1 MEMTATEFKAKCLE
15 VLDQVAATGQPVRI
29 TKRGKVVAELVSPVV
44 GAEPG
49 FAQGLI
55 TLVGDV
61 VSPTDEPWEVVAV
74 PFEQSLKVA
83 ERREPYGD

>member
-15 VLDQVAATGQPVRI
+15 ILDQVALTGQPVRI
-29 TKRGKVVAELVSPVV
+29 TKRGKVVAELVSPVM

-55 TLVGDV
+55 AITGDV
-61 VSPTDEPWEVVAV
+61 ISPVGEAWEVLAG
-74 PFEQSLKVA
+74 PFESTLKVA
-83 ERREPYGD
+83 EQKEPYGA